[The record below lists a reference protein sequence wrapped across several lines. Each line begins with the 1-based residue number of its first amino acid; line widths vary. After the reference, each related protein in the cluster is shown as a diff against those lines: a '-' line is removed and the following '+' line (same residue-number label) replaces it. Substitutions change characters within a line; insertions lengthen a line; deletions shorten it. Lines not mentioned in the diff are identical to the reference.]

1 MPVRKGKH
9 GRSVVLEKEM
19 SWAKLREAWVAQI
32 KQMELIIY
40 YNNLYMTIK
49 KRRRKVYLI
58 QDRKSLTNALAD

>member
-1 MPVRKGKH
+1 MPVQNGKH
-9 GRSVVLEKEM
+9 GRSIVLGKKT

-40 YNNLYMTIK
+40 MTIK
-49 KRRRKVYLI
+49 KRRRRKVYLI